1 MIIPQRNLLVR
12 GLLPTP
18 GCGLCLRPKR
28 IQRRANGKRLRVD
41 SDVDEGRLAG
51 SRRALERPREFVGA
65 QHSLAA
71 LP

>member
-1 MIIPQRNLLVR
+1 
-12 GLLPTP
+12 
-18 GCGLCLRPKR
+18 LCLRPKR

-41 SDVDEGRLAG
+41 SDVDEGGLAG